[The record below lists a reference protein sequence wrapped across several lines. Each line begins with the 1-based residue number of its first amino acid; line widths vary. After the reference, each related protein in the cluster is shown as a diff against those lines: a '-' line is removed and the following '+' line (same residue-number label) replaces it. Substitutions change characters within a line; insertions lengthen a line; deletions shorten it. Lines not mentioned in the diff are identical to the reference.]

1 MTCEAPHHP
10 AAGGGRL
17 ARGNGVADGLT
28 PPRDDG
34 KLYTVRDPLAFY

>member
-1 MTCEAPHHP
+1 MTCN
-10 AAGGGRL
+10 
-17 ARGNGVADGLT
+17 ARAESTGSTDGLT